1 MEKMEFFKVFDSLM
15 GKFQMRIDFIFL
27 KYHQELIFSIQY
39 LNLKQMM
46 KSIHQEDSNCYL
58 LHLDLGDMEGF

>member
-1 MEKMEFFKVFDSLM
+1 MEKKKFFKIFDSFM
-15 GKFQMRIDFIFL
+15 GKFLMRIDFIFS

-39 LNLKQMM
+39 LNPKQMV